1 MPETAGVA
9 LLENHTI
16 ILSVIG
22 GSSGGGLEAHLASSL
37 SRVEI
42 GTIIPNFVIVFPPKI
57 LLYML

>member
-9 LLENHTI
+9 LLDNHTI
-16 ILSVIG
+16 CVIG
-22 GSSGGGLEAHLASSL
+22 GSSGGEGVETHLASSL

-42 GTIIPNFVIVFPPKI
+42 GTNFVIVFPPKI